1 MPKPSHSKAAPSKRG
16 RGSSHASRGG
26 RRQNKRLEGLVSDRR
41 PDSAVDQLNS
51 DEGEGAGD
59 DDDVSVRIDVPVA
72 MWDFDHCDPRR
83 CSGKK
88 LARAGLIDD
97 LKVGQRFRGIV
108 LSPKGTSPVSPA
120 DKDIVAKSGL
130 AVVEC
135 SWARL
140 GDVPFSK
147 IASPHERIL
156 PYLIATNPVNYG
168 KPWRLNCV
176 EALAAAFYITGFDSF
191 AERLLSCFGWGH
203 SFWEVNKDLI
213 TLYRRC
219 HSASDMIK
227 TQEEILKD
235 LEASYQQSRESAGST
250 VAEDDWLAPNPNH
263 RAIDAIA
270 DGNSEEQD
278 STQ

>member
-1 MPKPSHSKAAPSKRG
+1 MPKPSHLKTNSPRRGGGTSHPSRG
-16 RGSSHASRGG
+16 R
-26 RRQNKRLEGLVSDRR
+26 RRQNQRIESLISGRR
-41 PDSAVDQLNS
+41 PESAIDLHDPEN
-51 DEGEGAGD
+51 GEESPGD
-59 DDDVSVRIDVPVA
+59 NDDAVVQINVPVA

-120 DKDIVAKSGL
+120 DRAIVEQNGL

-135 SWARL
+135 SWAKL
-140 GDVPFSK
+140 DEVPFSK
-147 IASPHERIL
+147 IASPHERLL

-203 SFWEVNKDLI
+203 SFWEVNRHLI
-213 TLYRRC
+213 EKYRTC
-219 HSASDMIK
+219 HSAIEITEM
-227 TQEEILKD
+227 QEKILVD
-235 LEASYQQSRESAGST
+235 LETSYRQSRVTIE
-250 VAEDDWLAPNPNH
+250 EDDWLAPNPN
-263 RAIDAIA
+263 RAVDTPANH
-270 DGNSEEQD
+270 DDSEE
-278 STQ
+278 